1 MCLLVPVGAKPRSR
15 KSTPIEINLQS
26 VYRSKAGKC
35 LVTGTL
41 LQIHFD
47 AGSRTHAKCDGSDT
61 TLVTTSKSQ

>member
-26 VYRSKAGKC
+26 VYRSQGKC
-35 LVTGTL
+35 PVTGTL